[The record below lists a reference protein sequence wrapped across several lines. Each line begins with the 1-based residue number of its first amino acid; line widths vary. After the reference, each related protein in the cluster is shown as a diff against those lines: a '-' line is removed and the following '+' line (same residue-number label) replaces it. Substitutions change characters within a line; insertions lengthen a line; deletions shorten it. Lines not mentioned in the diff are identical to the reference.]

1 LKTPRFDSLHRFT
14 VSLTALVLIFGICF
28 SPLVSAENTEPQVNA
43 TSVILY
49 NLEHDRVLFERNS
62 TEKIYPAALTKLMT
76 ALLAFEYWDEKEH
89 LVPDVVISDM
99 VLSRSGGTNIG
110 LTEGEVISYESL
122 LYAMVI
128 HGANDAANA
137 LAETVCGSID
147 IFIERMTSR
156 AAELG
161 CTNTYFDNTT
171 GIHSSLMYTTMEDL
185 LKICRELY
193 KHDDF
198 MRMSSK
204 ISHSIPATNKKA
216 KRTLTNR
223 NYVIN
228 PNPALGYY
236 VDGAQGMA
244 AGFTAQSG
252 YCAASAMEY
261 MGLTNIVI
269 LSGATVTGNTYEHF
283 RDVKKL
289 LNYGKSNFHEE
300 TVIYDNSVMC
310 ELPVELGADS
320 DHVVIVT
327 SDSAEIL
334 VSADFD
340 SSAITTDLRLT
351 SDYLTAP
358 VRKGQVCGTLDIYY
372 NDVLTASVD
381 VIADSDISKSIFLHV
396 LKDLNEFLHKKEVQT
411 VIYVTVGIL
420 LTLIA
425 VFILFIVIRSVVRT
439 IIEVRSMKDEIKD
452 YYRSLDER
460 TAEEKRERKAKRH
473 ERSQKFQATARRVR
487 TAYRETQNER
497 AQRVIEAQKR
507 RQPKKRPSSSSSSS
521 SVKSASSVKRHAGP
535 SSGASSRKTS
545 SSTSKKKK

>member
-1 LKTPRFDSLHRFT
+1 
-14 VSLTALVLIFGICF
+14 
-28 SPLVSAENTEPQVNA
+28 
-43 TSVILY
+43 
-49 NLEHDRVLFERNS
+49 
-62 TEKIYPAALTKLMT
+62 
-76 ALLAFEYWDEKEH
+76 
-89 LVPDVVISDM
+89 
-99 VLSRSGGTNIG
+99 
-110 LTEGEVISYESL
+110 
-122 LYAMVI
+122 
-128 HGANDAANA
+128 
-137 LAETVCGSID
+137 
-147 IFIERMTSR
+147 
-156 AAELG
+156 
-161 CTNTYFDNTT
+161 
-171 GIHSSLMYTTMEDL
+171 MYTTMEDL